1 MFVLAALL
9 FAASHVVG
17 SDGIS
22 LGREARTY
30 LEGRW
35 AVLPSQ
41 PVGDPCVGARQTD
54 AEWELYR
61 FWFTDKKGAFRITDN
76 VDADWKG
83 RITRAE
89 LSGDAIHLVLADS
102 AGNYF
107 KDMYLVR
114 ADRNHMQL
122 RETIGGIAHAPLN
135 RETAYRCL
143 KANRPN

>member
-9 FAASHVVG
+9 FAGSHIAG
-17 SDGIS
+17 SDIM

-35 AVLPSQ
+35 AVLPSR
-41 PVGDPCVGARQTD
+41 PVGDPCVGAKQTD

-61 FWFTDKKGAFRITDN
+61 FWFAGKNGAFRITDN
-76 VDADWKG
+76 VDADWQG
-83 RITRAE
+83 RITKAE

-102 AGNYF
+102 AGDYF
-107 KDMYLVR
+107 KDLYVMR
-114 ADRNHMQL
+114 TDRNHMQL
-122 RETIGGIAHAPLN
+122 RETIGGIAHAPLT